1 MKQMKVSHTQQ
12 IVERDK
18 TIATLKEENESQR
31 NGLFLIPR
39 DSIPK
44 ICSTFRTFLA
54 KFLTLRKKSTE
65 IIRRTSIAAAYL
77 RSMRILSR

>member
-1 MKQMKVSHTQQ
+1 MKQMKVSHTQL

-31 NGLFLIPR
+31 NGFLLTTACFGLFSL
-39 DSIPK
+39 PK
-44 ICSTFRTFLA
+44 LVEITHI
-54 KFLTLRKKSTE
+54 KKSTE

-77 RSMRILSR
+77 RSM

>member
-1 MKQMKVSHTQQ
+1 MKQMKVSHTQL

-31 NGLFLIPR
+31 NGFLLTTACFGLFHY
-39 DSIPK
+39 K
-44 ICSTFRTFLA
+44 NFLL
-54 KFLTLRKKSTE
+54 FEITHIKKSTE

-77 RSMRILSR
+77 RSMRIISR